1 MSVLNKRPWRRLG
14 RATAGV
20 VSLAVVTTSM
30 VALAAAGSADAS
42 PRATTARP
50 DAAGV
55 QAVRGAALSATSV
68 FDRAAKYTSSIS
80 GTDARDRNVTG
91 RFVPGR
97 AFVKDGAMFVQGH
110 VFVRIYRADGTSFV
124 RDQTGV
130 QLPATFS
137 TPGTNSAAAPLAAA
151 VPTTCPVLHLE
162 LGPLDLNLLGLA
174 VHLDKV
180 VLDITAIPGAGNLL
194 GNLLCAVAGLLDG
207 TPLGGLL
214 GQLSDL
220 LTQIFAILRA

>member
-1 MSVLNKRPWRRLG
+1 MFDLTKRPWRRLG
-14 RATAGV
+14 RATAGI

-50 DAAGV
+50 DAASV

-68 FDRAAKYTSSIS
+68 FDRAATYTSSIS
-80 GTDARDRNVTG
+80 GTDARGRKVTG
-91 RFVPGR
+91 RFVPGK
-97 AFVKDGAMFVQGH
+97 AFLKDGAMYVQGH
-110 VFVRIYRADGTSFV
+110 VYARIHRADGTSFV
-124 RDQTGV
+124 RDKTGV
-130 QLPATFS
+130 QLPANFS
-137 TPGTNSAAAPLAAA
+137 VPGANAAAAPLAAA
-151 VPTTCPVLHLE
+151 VPTSCPVLHLE
-162 LGPLDLNLLGLA
+162 LGPLDLNLLGLV

-180 VLDITAIPGAGNLL
+180 VLDITAVPGAGNLL

-207 TPLGGLL
+207 TPLAGLL
-214 GQLSDL
+214 GQLSNL